1 MSSSFKRIISAF
13 IFIPI
18 LSYCIFSTNF
28 ILLLLLICL
37 LIFLGLLEFYSLASK
52 KQIRPFKIIGVIIV
66 LLLALVAYFKPAQ
79 FYPLSILLMSP
90 LLIGY
95 IITLL
100 TKRHFLEVGVTLS
113 GVLYMGYLASHLLL
127 LKHLPNGNFYLS
139 LLFLITWSTDAIAL
153 YIGLKFGRHKLV
165 PKISPKKSVEG
176 AIAGLIG
183 AVLISI
189 IVSLITKHI
198 PINQAIILGLILGF
212 FGQIG
217 DLLESKIKRLAE
229 VKDSNTW
236 IPGHGGVLDVFD
248 SIIFNAPII
257 YCYVFFSLNF

>member
-1 MSSSFKRIISAF
+1 MNSSFKRIISAV

-18 LSYCIFSTNF
+18 LIYCIFSTYSL
-28 ILLLLLICL
+28 LLLLLISL
-37 LIFLGLLEFYSLASK
+37 IIFLGLLEFYSLASK
-52 KQIRPFKIIGVIIV
+52 KQVKPFKVIGIITA
-66 LLLALVAYFKPAQ
+66 LLLALAAYFKHTQ
-79 FYPLSILLMSP
+79 FYVLSTLLMSP

-100 TKRHFLEVGVTLS
+100 TKRYSLEVGVTLC
-113 GVLYMGYLASHLLL
+113 GVLYIGYLISHLILL
-127 LKHLPNGNFYLS
+127 RHLPDGRYYLL

-176 AIAGLIG
+176 AVAGLIG

-189 IVSLITKHI
+189 IANLITKYI
-198 PINQAIILGLILGF
+198 SINYAIILGLILGF
-212 FGQIG
+212 LGQVG

-229 VKDSNTW
+229 VKDSDTW

-248 SIIFNAPII
+248 SVIFNAPII
-257 YCYVFFSLNF
+257 YCYVLFFL